1 MDTYPRMLYR
11 QPGPEPMHG
20 GLFATLI
27 VQSAEEETAAAA
39 QGWHLTTTEAA
50 EALAAKGSD
59 DDTAPPTRAELEA
72 KATELGIEFS
82 ARIGDKKLGE
92 RIAEALAAKG

>member
-11 QPGPEPMHG
+11 QPGTEPMHG

-27 VQSAEEETAAAA
+27 VGSEEEETAAAA

-50 EALAAKGSD
+50 EALAAKG
-59 DDTAPPTRAELEA
+59 
-72 KATELGIEFS
+72 
-82 ARIGDKKLGE
+82 
-92 RIAEALAAKG
+92 